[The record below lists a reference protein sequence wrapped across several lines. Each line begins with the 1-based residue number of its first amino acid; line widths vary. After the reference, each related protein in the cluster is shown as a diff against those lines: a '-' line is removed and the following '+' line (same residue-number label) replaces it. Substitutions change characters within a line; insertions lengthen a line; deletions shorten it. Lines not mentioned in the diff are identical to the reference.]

1 MTPAIEPAYRRST
14 GLVDVLDR
22 VLDKGLVVAG
32 DIRVSLAE
40 VELLTIRIRLL
51 VCSIDKA
58 EQIGLDW
65 WRQDPN
71 LSVAARKLTLEN
83 EALREQVR
91 LLESRAALA
100 AAAPAPSNV
109 PETPDEPRPRGRA
122 ARTASRKSGGTDA
135 G

>member
-1 MTPAIEPAYRRST
+1 MTGVVEPGYRRST
-14 GLVDVLDR
+14 GLVDLLDR
-22 VLDKGLVVAG
+22 VLDKGLVIAG

-65 WRQDPN
+65 WRQDPA
-71 LSVAARKLTLEN
+71 LSVGARKLALEN

-91 LLESRAALA
+91 ALEERVAALA
-100 AAAPAPSNV
+100 
-109 PETPDEPRPRGRA
+109 TGMD
-122 ARTASRKSGGTDA
+122 RTARPA
-135 G
+135 GAGRRQKPKLGR

>member
-1 MTPAIEPAYRRST
+1 MSSALEPSFRRST
-14 GLVDVLDR
+14 GLVDLLDR

-71 LSVAARKLTLEN
+71 LSVGARQLAVEN
-83 EALREQVR
+83 EALKEQSRV
-91 LLESRAALA
+91 LEEKVAALA
-100 AAAPAPSNV
+100 IAGES
-109 PETPDEPRPRGRA
+109 GS
-122 ARTASRKSGGTDA
+122 RTGKTLRSGKQKSGGSHA

>member
-22 VLDKGLVVAG
+22 VLDKGLVIAG

-71 LSVAARKLTLEN
+71 LSVAARRLTLEN
-83 EALREQVR
+83 DALREQVR
-91 LLESRAALA
+91 LLEARVDAL
-100 AAAPAPSNV
+100 S
-109 PETPDEPRPRGRA
+109 TDPRERRGR
-122 ARTASRKSGGTDA
+122 SGGA
-135 G
+135 GKRPGPTGTQTTRE

>member
-1 MTPAIEPAYRRST
+1 MTSSIEPTYRRST

-71 LSVAARKLTLEN
+71 LSMAARRLTLEN
-83 EALREQVR
+83 DSLKEQVR
-91 LLESRAALA
+91 LLEEKVSSLALEQERRTRAR
-100 AAAPAPSNV
+100 
-109 PETPDEPRPRGRA
+109 TPRP
-122 ARTASRKSGGTDA
+122 ARQKP
-135 G
+135 

>member
-1 MTPAIEPAYRRST
+1 MPSSIEPSYRRST
-14 GLVDVLDR
+14 GLVDILDR
-22 VLDKGLVVAG
+22 VLDKGLVIAG

-71 LSVAARKLTLEN
+71 LSVAARRLTLEN
-83 EALREQVR
+83 DSLREQIR
-91 LLESRAALA
+91 LLEARVNALA
-100 AAAPAPSNV
+100 MQGTGESARPA
-109 PETPDEPRPRGRA
+109 RPGGG
-122 ARTASRKSGGTDA
+122 ARSSKKPLTRE
-135 G
+135 

>member
-71 LSVAARKLTLEN
+71 LSVAARQLSLEN
-83 EALREQVR
+83 EMLRQQIRQLEQKV
-91 LLESRAALA
+91 ESLA
-100 AAAPAPSNV
+100 S
-109 PETPDEPRPRGRA
+109 ERPRREGA
-122 ARTASRKSGGTDA
+122 SARPEKKNSRG
-135 G
+135 

>member
-1 MTPAIEPAYRRST
+1 MTSSIEPTYRRSS

-22 VLDKGLVVAG
+22 VLDKGLVIAG

-71 LSVAARKLTLEN
+71 LSVAARRLTLEN
-83 EALREQVR
+83 DALREQVR
-91 LLESRAALA
+91 VLEEKVAALA
-100 AAAPAPSNV
+100 APQPA
-109 PETPDEPRPRGRA
+109 ERRRA
-122 ARTASRKSGGTDA
+122 NRAKSIKGSQGE
-135 G
+135 

>member
-1 MTPAIEPAYRRST
+1 MPTLPEGPARST
-14 GLVDVLDR
+14 GLVEVLDR

-32 DIRVSLAE
+32 DVKVSLAE

-65 WRQDPN
+65 WRHDPN
-71 LSVAARKLTLEN
+71 LSVAARKISLEN

-91 LLESRAALA
+91 LLEEKVARLA
-100 AAAPAPSNV
+100 VPQPS
-109 PETPDEPRPRGRA
+109 EPRR
-122 ARTASRKSGGTDA
+122 RTKPVKRNQGE
-135 G
+135 

>member
-1 MTPAIEPAYRRST
+1 MTSSIEPTYRRSS

-22 VLDKGLVVAG
+22 VLDKGLVIAG

-71 LSVAARKLTLEN
+71 LSVAARRLTVEN
-83 EALREQVR
+83 DVLREQIR
-91 LLESRAALA
+91 ALEDRVAALA
-100 AAAPAPSNV
+100 LEPERPAPRARA
-109 PETPDEPRPRGRA
+109 PR
-122 ARTASRKSGGTDA
+122 SQKKNSGGK
-135 G
+135 

>member
-1 MTPAIEPAYRRST
+1 MSSALETPYRRST

-71 LSVAARKLTLEN
+71 LSVGARRLALEN
-83 EALREQVR
+83 EALREQIRV
-91 LLESRAALA
+91 LEEKVTALA
-100 AAAPAPSNV
+100 AAEESRS
-109 PETPDEPRPRGRA
+109 PRT
-122 ARTASRKSGGTDA
+122 RTDRSTKQKPGGTNA